1 MKALAGTVGKIL
13 FWIFAVAIFFWTA
26 SLSLAALRT
35 ILPNDPIKPYIGLVL
50 TDIGALTWLLVF
62 IGQAQGLPQRAISLI
77 MFIIDLSGV
86 VLLAAFELLSSGQ
99 TLTGIPPEMGTAV
112 IWGVIALTLVN
123 LTAAY
128 FYHLAEPNTWKGI
141 EFGVLTD
148 RLQKEAL
155 QQAQMN
161 VEKEAQSLGAILA
174 ARATAELKYN
184 LRLPMSDFEQSE
196 HTRSDIP
203 ASKQIIDGQVSPA
216 PSISLPFWKRHKKP
230 APVNMAAAA
239 NVVTYPQEVPQ
250 VVTKCVSCDRPTD
263 GTLLCSICVN
273 SGIKLDINGNPYR
286 PSPQPQVK
294 QEDEKPGVWISDPA
308 EFQKIL
314 AEHPNHVPGTFTPKP
329 TENPPA
335 GDAPFPGKPK
345 A

>member
-35 ILPNDPIKPYIGLVL
+35 ILPNDPVKPFVGLVL

-77 MFIIDLSGV
+77 MFIVDLAGV
-86 VLLAAFELLSSGQ
+86 ILLSAFELLSSGQ
-99 TLTGIPPEMGTAV
+99 TLARVPEELGNAV
-112 IWGVIALTLVN
+112 IWGVIGLTLIN
-123 LTAAY
+123 LASAY
-128 FYHLAEPNTWKGI
+128 FYHLAEPHTWKSI

-161 VEKEAQSLGAILA
+161 VEKEAQQLGAILA

-184 LRLPMSDFEQSE
+184 LRLPMSDFEQAE

-203 ASKQIIDGQVSPA
+203 ASRQIVDAQAQPTQAAPAAQPSFLEKIFKKEQAPA
-216 PSISLPFWKRHKKP
+216 P
-230 APVNMAAAA
+230 AGAA
-239 NVVTYPQEVPQ
+239 VTYPQDVQQVPQ
-250 VVTKCVSCDRPTD
+250 AKP
-263 GTLLCSICVN
+263 
-273 SGIKLDINGNPYR
+273 
-286 PSPQPQVK
+286 K
-294 QEDEKPGVWISDPA
+294 QEE
-308 EFQKIL
+308 
-314 AEHPNHVPGTFTPKP
+314 
-329 TENPPA
+329 PPA
-335 GDAPFPGKPK
+335 PDAPFQG
-345 A
+345 